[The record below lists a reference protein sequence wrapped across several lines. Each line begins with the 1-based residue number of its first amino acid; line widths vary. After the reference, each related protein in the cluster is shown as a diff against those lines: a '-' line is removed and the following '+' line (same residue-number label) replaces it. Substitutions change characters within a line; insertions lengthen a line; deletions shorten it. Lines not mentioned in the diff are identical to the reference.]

1 MPTKYKALLREKAAL
16 DNKIAEA
23 YGSTRLDAIDAARQM
38 VQQHELT
45 PGDLFG
51 PNWPKNPKHLYR
63 NPKTGQ
69 TWAGR
74 GRLPRWLEGQDR
86 KLFEI

>member
-1 MPTKYKALLREKAAL
+1 MPTKYKALLREKAEF

-23 YGSTRLDAIDAARQM
+23 YGATRLDAIDAARQV

-51 PNWPKNPKHLYR
+51 PTRPKNPKHLYR

-69 TWAGR
+69 TWSGR
-74 GRLPRWLEGQDR
+74 GRLPRWMEGQDR